1 MNPRFVVAGLALA
14 AAACSGGSNV
24 HVQTESAPSFSTAS
38 RSTFRI
44 LPVPSRS
51 DGASLGSNDPML
63 ANSITNQKLRED
75 VRQALEARGYRP
87 ADGERA
93 DLDVAVYA
101 AANQA
106 LDIRTYN
113 YGYTW
118 RGWPRE
124 YTSVTPYEKGTVIV
138 DLVDP
143 GSRQLLWR
151 GQGVAQV
158 SNNPNKYVNEL
169 GKVVNSIAKKLP
181 AAHS

>member
-1 MNPRFVVAGLALA
+1 MTRRYVVAALAFA
-14 AAACSGGSNV
+14 AAACSSGSNV
-24 HVQTESAPSFSTAS
+24 QVRTQSAPAFATTG

-44 LPVPSRS
+44 LPVPART
-51 DGASLGSNDPML
+51 DGGTLPSNDPML
-63 ANSITNQKLRED
+63 ANSITNRQLRQD

-93 DLDVAVYA
+93 DFDVAVYA

-106 LDIRTYN
+106 LDIRSYD

-124 YTSVTPYEKGTVIV
+124 YTTVTPYEKGTVIL

-143 GSRQLLWR
+143 GTRQLLWR

-158 SNNPNKYVNEL
+158 SDNPNKYANEM
-169 GKVVNSIAKKLP
+169 GKVVDKIAKKLP
-181 AAHS
+181 EAHS

>member
-1 MNPRFVVAGLALA
+1 
-14 AAACSGGSNV
+14 
-24 HVQTESAPSFSTAS
+24 
-38 RSTFRI
+38 
-44 LPVPSRS
+44 
-51 DGASLGSNDPML
+51 ML